1 MVQPKSR
8 NAQLARLDLVFSSSQ
23 SGAVKQE
30 ELLLACQ
37 AYFDH
42 AKNKL
47 YCFGDLLDYLPALSK
62 DSIRSFVEYASKN
75 SGNTEVCGL
84 RLTAGMSANHHLR

>member
-1 MVQPKSR
+1 MAQPKSR
-8 NAQLARLDLVFSSSQ
+8 NAQLARLDLLFSSFQ

-30 ELLLACQ
+30 DLLFGCQ

-47 YCFGDLLDYLPALSK
+47 YCFGDLLGYLPSLGK
-62 DSIRSFVEYASKN
+62 DSIKNFVEYASKN
-75 SGNTEVCGL
+75 SVKTEVCGL
-84 RLTAGMSANHHLR
+84 QLTANILLTTI